1 VPENFI
7 QIAPFGEAQ
16 NDIIAGI
23 KNFPINKLAVL
34 CDEKQKPKAEEFAAN
49 LESTLGIQ
57 VSYLV
62 VSRDNIFH
70 DVLERIAEL
79 IKTESGSVDHI
90 LMNVSG
96 GDKVLGCA
104 ALCAAFVNG
113 IKLFGMDNEGHPVLL
128 PLLRLTYNE
137 VISAAKIQ
145 ILKAIDKAGGSVES
159 LEQLGKLSQLGK
171 PLLSY
176 HIQGSNDA
184 RGLTELGLV
193 EVKRGKGRLH
203 VNLTT
208 MGKLCIMNTTSSFPK

>member
-1 VPENFI
+1 MPENII
-7 QIAPFGEAQ
+7 QIASFGESE

-23 KNFPINKLAVL
+23 RNFPINKLAIL
-34 CDEKQKPKAEEFAAN
+34 CYEDQKPKAEEFATR
-49 LESTLGIQ
+49 LGSTLGIQ
-57 VSYLV
+57 VNYMT
-62 VSRDNIFH
+62 VSRNNLFH
-70 DVLERIAEL
+70 AALERIAEL
-79 IKTESGSVDHI
+79 IKNESGSVEHI

-96 GDKVLGCA
+96 GDKILGSA

-113 IKLFGMDNEGHPVLL
+113 IKVFGMDNEDHPMLLPVLK
-128 PLLRLTYNE
+128 LTYNE

-159 LEQLGKLSQLGK
+159 LEQLVQLSHLGK

-193 EVKRGKGRLH
+193 EAERGKGRLR
-203 VNLTT
+203 VVLTT
-208 MGKLCIMNTTSSFPK
+208 MGKLCIMNTS